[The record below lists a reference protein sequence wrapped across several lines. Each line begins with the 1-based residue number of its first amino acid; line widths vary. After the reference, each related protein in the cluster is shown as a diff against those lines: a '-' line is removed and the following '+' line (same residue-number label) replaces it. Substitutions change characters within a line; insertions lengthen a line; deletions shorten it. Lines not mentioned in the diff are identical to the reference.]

1 MRKPSVA
8 GIIQN
13 TLMRR
18 IAMVAGGNT
27 LAQLVTIAF
36 APIITR
42 IYSPEQY
49 GIQGVFLAA
58 ISVLSPIVAFRYPM
72 AIVIA
77 EDEQEAFRVRRLS
90 LLVAGAN
97 SFVLGLIIVLAPEQ
111 LLSRLGLAELGW
123 LVLLLPIAVLLTAC
137 QEIAVYGAI
146 RANQFRSLS
155 MVATVHA
162 LLLNGSRAIAGRF
175 SPTGVTL
182 AVISTFGPGLYAAML
197 SLRRRKVPADEKP
210 GKGDM
215 SWKALLREAKSRKD
229 FPLLR
234 TPTDL
239 IYAAGQGAP
248 VILLSSSF
256 GTAVAGWFTLAL
268 TAMTLPSNVVGGAVG
283 NVLYSHYAERWRQRE
298 PVFRGAL
305 KSTLLLVGPG
315 AVLILGSMFAPA
327 LFGFFFGQ
335 EWREA
340 GEYVRWLAIPT
351 TVIFAQVPAVR
362 LAPVIGRQDFLLVGN
377 IIALAVSLGAVF
389 VSATIW
395 GEPQASVA
403 AFAVSSAVCN
413 LILGLGLLIAAKR
426 ADGANQESP

>member
-1 MRKPSVA
+1 
-8 GIIQN
+8 
-13 TLMRR
+13 
-18 IAMVAGGNT
+18 MVAGGNT

-77 EDEQEAFRVRRLS
+77 DDEQEAFRVRRLS

-111 LLSRLGLAELGW
+111 LLSRLGLAGLGW
-123 LVLLLPIAVLLTAC
+123 LILLLPIAVLLTAC
-137 QEIAVYGAI
+137 QEIAVYSAI
-146 RANQFRSLS
+146 RDNQFRSLS

-182 AVISTFGPGLYAAML
+182 AVISTFGPGLYATML
-197 SLRRRKVPADEKP
+197 STRKRKVPADEKP
-210 GKGDM
+210 SKKDM
-215 SWKALLREAKSRKD
+215 SWRALLREARSRKD

-248 VILLSSSF
+248 VILLSSAF

-305 KSTLLLVGPG
+305 KSTLLLLVGPG

-377 IIALAVSLGAVF
+377 VIALAVSLGAVV
-389 VSATIW
+389 VSANVW

-403 AFAVSSAVCN
+403 AFAVSSGVCN
-413 LILGLGLLIAAKR
+413 LILGVGLLIAAKR
-426 ADGANQESP
+426 ADRANQESL

>member
-1 MRKPSVA
+1 
-8 GIIQN
+8 
-13 TLMRR
+13 
-18 IAMVAGGNT
+18 MVAGGNT
-27 LAQLVTIAF
+27 VAQLVTIAF

-42 IYSPEQY
+42 IYSPEEY

-77 EDEQEAFRVRRLS
+77 EDGQEAFRIRRLS
-90 LLVAGAN
+90 LLVAGLN
-97 SFVLGLIIVLAPEQ
+97 SFLLAALILLAPEQ
-111 LLSRLGLAELGW
+111 LLNRIGLGELGW

-137 QEIAVYGAI
+137 QEIAVYTSI
-146 RANQFRSLS
+146 RDNRFRSLS
-155 MVATVHA
+155 VVATVHA
-162 LLLNGSRAIAGRF
+162 LLLNGSRVIAGRF

-197 SLRRRKVPADEKP
+197 SVRNRTRDASPDDKP
-210 GKGDM
+210 VREGV
-215 SWKALLREAKSRKD
+215 SWRSLMREAKSRKD

-239 IYAAGQGAP
+239 IHAAAQGAP
-248 VILLSSSF
+248 VILLSSAF

-268 TAMTLPSNVVGGAVG
+268 TAMTLPSNVIGGAVG

-305 KSTLLLVGPG
+305 KSTLLLLVGPG
-315 AVLILGSMFAPA
+315 VVLIIGSMFAPG
-327 LFGFFFGQ
+327 LFDFFFGS

-362 LAPVIGRQDFLLVGN
+362 LAPVIGRQDFLLISN
-377 IIALAVSLGAVF
+377 IVTLAVSLGSVV
-389 VSATIW
+389 VSANLW
-395 GEPQASVA
+395 GDPLASVA
-403 AFAVSSAVCN
+403 AFAVSSGLCN
-413 LILGLGLLIAAKR
+413 LLLTLGLLIAARR
-426 ADGANQESP
+426 ADKANEESL